1 ERIQRSI
8 TLCTYKI
15 RPLPPPL
22 LLFPILN
29 PYIPPLL
36 SSSPNISI
44 LSHLL
49 NIPRQR
55 NPERDR
61 EREKE
66 LTIMAARA
74 VFQEQPRG
82 GVQQKMGQGVER
94 RNRTALGDIGNVVT
108 VRGGAAGNGIVKPQA
123 VNRPLTRRF
132 CAQLLAN
139 APVNAEKKKK
149 QGEPVVD
156 VNHVA
161 RMRKAAAIHTKMP
174 EKKKTEV
181 AVAVSVEVSVNP
193 EKTPCAHQMVQQKQ
207 ASRKNK
213 SASYTSFLTA
223 RSKEAC
229 GLARKPEELVVNID
243 EGSMEDELAVV
254 EYVEDIYKFYKLAEN
269 ESRLRDYMGI
279 QPDINEKMRAILVDW
294 LIEVHHK
301 FELRQ
306 ETLYLTINII
316 DRFLSMKA
324 VPRKELQL
332 VGIASMLIACKY
344 EEIWAPEVNDF
355 VQISDKAYVREQVLA
370 MEKAIL
376 GKLEWYLTV
385 PTPYMFLTRY
395 VKASVPADLE
405 MEKMVYFF
413 AELGMMNYSTTIKY
427 PPSLLAASS
436 VYAARSTLNSD
447 LSWTETLKH
456 YTGYSETQLK
466 ECAKQLASF
475 HSSASAPEHRLKAV
489 YKKYSK
495 PEVASVS
502 LRPPSKALLS

>member
-1 ERIQRSI
+1 
-8 TLCTYKI
+8 
-15 RPLPPPL
+15 
-22 LLFPILN
+22 
-29 PYIPPLL
+29 
-36 SSSPNISI
+36 
-44 LSHLL
+44 
-49 NIPRQR
+49 
-55 NPERDR
+55 
-61 EREKE
+61 
-66 LTIMAARA
+66 MAARA
-74 VFQEQPRG
+74 VYQEQPRG

-174 EKKKTEV
+174 EKKKTEI
-181 AVAVSVEVSVNP
+181 AVSVSVSVNH
-193 EKTPCAHQMVQQKQ
+193 EKTPCADKMVELSL
-207 ASRKNK
+207 ASRKKK
-213 SASYTSFLTA
+213 SGSMTSFLTA

-269 ESRLRDYMGI
+269 ESRLHDYMGI

-306 ETLYLTINII
+306 ETLYLTVNII

-344 EEIWAPEVNDF
+344 EEIWAPEVSDF

-436 VYAARSTLNSD
+436 VYAARSTLNSSH
-447 LSWTETLKH
+447 SWTETLRH
-456 YTGYSETQLK
+456 YTGYSEGQMQ
-466 ECAKQLASF
+466 ECAKLLASF
-475 HSSASAPEHRLKAV
+475 HSSAPEHRLKAV

-495 PEVASVS
+495 PEVGSVA